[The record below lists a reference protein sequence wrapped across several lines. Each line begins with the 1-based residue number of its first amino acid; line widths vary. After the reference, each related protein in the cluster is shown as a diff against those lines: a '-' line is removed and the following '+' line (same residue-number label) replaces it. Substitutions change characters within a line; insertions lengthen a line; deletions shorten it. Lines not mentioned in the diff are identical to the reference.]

1 MIYSNK
7 IPSKQLLHGDFPQS
21 DNEYIWKNKKTRK
34 KKERKESKQL
44 YAKGKKVFELKDL
57 YRIQVS

>member
-1 MIYSNK
+1 MVIFLSQTMNK
-7 IPSKQLLHGDFPQS
+7 FEKTKKQ
-21 DNEYIWKNKKTRK
+21 EK

-44 YAKGKKVFELKDL
+44 YAKGRKVFELKDL